1 MTELLDLYQYAEQRD
16 IEVDWFPLPV
26 TPSLSVKLPDNSCA
40 IGIDPWKMET
50 LAEELVCL
58 AHEVGHCETDSFY
71 DPTTGLPVKQKCEN
85 RADRWAIR
93 KLIPREEFLSAV
105 AEGCTTV
112 WQLAER
118 FNVTEEF
125 MKKAMCYYPQGK
137 LAYQVYS

>member
-85 RADRWAIR
+85 RADRWAI
-93 KLIPREEFLSAV
+93 
-105 AEGCTTV
+105 
-112 WQLAER
+112 
-118 FNVTEEF
+118 
-125 MKKAMCYYPQGK
+125 
-137 LAYQVYS
+137 

>member
-58 AHEVGHCETDSFY
+58 AHEAGHCETDSFY
-71 DPTTGLPVKQKCEN
+71 DPTTGLPVKQKMEN

-93 KLIPREEFLSAV
+93 KLIPVGELDDAIARGYTELWE
-105 AEGCTTV
+105 
-112 WQLAER
+112 LADY
-118 FNVTEEF
+118 FGVTEPF
-125 MKKAMCYYPQGK
+125 MRKAVCLYVHGN
-137 LAYQVYS
+137 LAAELYF